1 MTPPIATRSVQESAH
16 SWPQEWGSDH
26 DQEKHSRDRSS
37 KDHEQREDI
46 WEELAKINQVHGEK
60 RAEQV
65 IEYLET
71 RLSQL
76 ESADTISEEE
86 DSDVQQDPFSS
97 HHSKVVNK
105 GAGEYE

>member
-1 MTPPIATRSVQESAH
+1 MTPPIAARGVHESAH
-16 SWPQEWGSDH
+16 SWPREWGSGH
-26 DQEKHSRDRSS
+26 AQERYSRDRSS

-46 WEELAKINQVHGEK
+46 WAELAKINQVHDEK

-76 ESADTISEEE
+76 ESADTICEEGE
-86 DSDVQQDPFSS
+86 SDIQQDPFSS